1 MRANKILILGIET
14 SCDETAAAVVQNG
27 RKVLSNIVASQTDWH
42 RHFGGV
48 VPEIAARHHLELI
61 NTVVDEA
68 LAVAE
73 SVFPEI
79 DAIAVTRGPGL
90 VGALLVGMATAKA
103 YSLALDVPLIGI
115 NHLEGHI
122 YAALLDN
129 PKLTYP
135 FMALIISG
143 GHTSLVLVRE
153 PGTFLTIGRTV
164 DDAAGEAFD
173 KIAKFLNL
181 GYPGGPII
189 DRLARQGDAAK
200 FNFPR
205 AMIDSGDY
213 NFSLSGLKTAV
224 INAVSKLRR
233 DGQDFQIEDVCAAF
247 QRAVID
253 VQVAKTIKA
262 AIEFEC
268 KNIVLTGGVAANTEL
283 REYLDSAARRRGLLV
298 FSPTIEMCTDN
309 AAMVAAA
316 AYDHFQMKDFLSLGA
331 DVDANLSI

>member
-153 PGTFLTIGRTV
+153 PGAFLTIGRTV

-181 GYPGGPII
+181 GYPGGPMI
-189 DRLARQGDAAK
+189 DRLARQGDAAQ

-283 REYLDSAARRRGLLV
+283 RESLDSAARRRGLLV